1 MWGKY
6 GVKDKSESKN
16 LVGDYLEKDTLTF
29 YLRGLQCHTVA
40 FSDTKTGGPVL
51 SMALRLV
58 LTEVWHAAEVPLV
71 ARLIGMS

>member
-6 GVKDKSESKN
+6 GVKYKSESKN
-16 LVGDYLEKDTLTF
+16 LVSDYLEKDTLTF

-40 FSDTKTGGPVL
+40 FSDTKTGVQCYQWHYDW
-51 SMALRLV
+51 SSLRSG
-58 LTEVWHAAEVPLV
+58 TQPREPLV